1 MSAMQRSTVS
11 IDLSSAALRRSSSFM
26 AASLTAESH
35 RVVGSAM
42 LLLGIDEGTTG
53 VKATLFDERLQPVRE
68 ARRDKVNTHPRP
80 GWVEQDGEEVLEAV
94 AGAVGELLEWAD
106 EEVVACGLDHQGES
120 VLAWDAETGAPLSPI
135 VVWQDKRSQE
145 VLDRMGDAEEEI
157 RSLSGLPFDP
167 YFSAAKLAWL
177 LEHEESVQRA
187 REAGTLRMG
196 TVDSFLCDRLG
207 AGFATDNST
216 ASRTQL
222 HRLGSPGFDER
233 LCELFGVPMDVLPE
247 VRDTAGALGT
257 LRHESWPVELPLC
270 GQVVDQQAALAGA
283 GCVVPGRVKASY
295 GTGVFL
301 LGHVGDEVPEP
312 AGGLLPTVAWRIDGR
327 MEYAIDGGVFA
338 AGAMLEWMCRELGMA
353 DNPAALAELARSADG
368 NGGARVLPGL
378 AGLGAPWWKPQARA
392 VLAGMHGGTTRANV
406 ARAALEGIAWR
417 VADVVA
423 AMRETVEV
431 SSVRVD
437 GGLTNEPLLLQIQ
450 ADAIGVRVDAGVIPS
465 LTDAAELLPIDRS
478 VEPAADDDWR
488 SGEHERWRAFVRGAA
503 ELAQA

>member
-1 MSAMQRSTVS
+1 
-11 IDLSSAALRRSSSFM
+11 
-26 AASLTAESH
+26 
-35 RVVGSAM
+35 M

-53 VKATLFDERLQPVRE
+53 VKAALFDERLEPVRE

-80 GWVEQDGEEVLEAV
+80 GWVEQDGNEVLQAVVEAV
-94 AGAVGELLEWAD
+94 AELLEAAD
-106 EEVVACGLDHQGES
+106 DEVVACGLDHQGES

-145 VLDRMGDAEEEI
+145 VLDRMGGAEEEI

-177 LEHEESVQRA
+177 LENEESVQQA

-222 HRLGSPGFDER
+222 HRLGTPGFDER
-233 LCELFGVPMDVLPE
+233 LCELFGVPIDVLPE

-257 LRHESWPVELPLC
+257 LSHESWSVELPLC

-283 GCVVPGRVKASY
+283 GCVVPGRVKATY
-295 GTGVFL
+295 GTGVFV

-312 AGGLLPTVAWRIDGR
+312 SGGLLPTVAWRIAGR
-327 MEYAIDGGVFA
+327 TEYAMDGGVFA

-353 DNPAALAELARSADG
+353 DGPAALTELARAADD
-368 NGGARVLPGL
+368 NGGTRVLPGL
-378 AGLGAPWWKPQARA
+378 AGVGAPWWKPEARA
-392 VLAGMHGGTTRANV
+392 VIAGMHGGTTRANV

-423 AMRETVEV
+423 AMRETAEV
-431 SSVRVD
+431 SSLRVD
-437 GGLTNEPLLLQIQ
+437 GGLTNEPLLLQVQ
-450 ADAIGVRVDAGVIPS
+450 ADTIGVRVDAAGADATVLGAAVLAAVGSGVIAS
-465 LTDAAELLPIDRS
+465 LPEAAELLPIDRS
-478 VEPAADDDWR
+478 VEPQQDDAWR
-488 SGEHERWRAFVRGAA
+488 AREHERWKAFVAAAAVLPRG
-503 ELAQA
+503 QA